1 MSVSVIG
8 GGASVKQVQLVLGH
22 ASAVITLRIY
32 AHLWPGE
39 GSVNW
44 KEAME
49 LLRSAPNTPPLL
61 LEIEHDDK
69 VNPIEKMQPTFDK
82 LETA

>member
-1 MSVSVIG
+1 
-8 GGASVKQVQLVLGH
+8 
-22 ASAVITLRIY
+22 
-32 AHLWPGE
+32 
-39 GSVNW
+39 
-44 KEAME
+44 

-69 VNPIEKMQPTFDK
+69 VNPLDKIGPTFDK